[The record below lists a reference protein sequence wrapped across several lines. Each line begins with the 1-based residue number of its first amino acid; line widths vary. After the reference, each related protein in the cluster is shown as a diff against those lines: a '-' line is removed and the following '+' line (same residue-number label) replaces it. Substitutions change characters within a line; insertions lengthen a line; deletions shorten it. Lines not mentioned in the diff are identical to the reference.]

1 MRITKDGLGGL
12 LFAAIGLAALLISW
26 SYPVGSTLSMGP
38 GYFPRVVSVLM
49 LALGLLLY
57 LRSLCEKEPEATI
70 EVAWRP
76 LIIITAAIA
85 GFAYLI
91 QFGTIVAVAFLVIVA
106 WFADP
111 RRKRKTLPALLLAGI
126 VIPILIFNYG
136 LNLPIK
142 IWGF

>member
-1 MRITKDGLGGL
+1 
-12 LFAAIGLAALLISW
+12 
-26 SYPVGSTLSMGP
+26 
-38 GYFPRVVSVLM
+38 M

-57 LRSLCEKEPEATI
+57 LRSLRQKETEAAI
-70 EVAWRP
+70 EAAWRP
-76 LIIITAAIA
+76 LILITAAIA

-126 VIPILIFNYG
+126 IIPILIFNYG